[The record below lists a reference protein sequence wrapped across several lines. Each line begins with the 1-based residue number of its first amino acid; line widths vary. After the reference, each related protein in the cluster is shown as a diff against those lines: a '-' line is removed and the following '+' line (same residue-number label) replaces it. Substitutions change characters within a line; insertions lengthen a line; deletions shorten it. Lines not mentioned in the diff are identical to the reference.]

1 MLSGCSYADVAKL
14 VYAID
19 LGDVTL
25 GKVFDMKKS
34 VWTLVASIV
43 QIVIG
48 VLGIAAYFILEIGGE
63 EMTKWIPALILC
75 ITFVVR
81 GFFDIKEY
89 KSKCDE

>member
-1 MLSGCSYADVAKL
+1 MTYAGMVELADTL
-14 VYAID
+14 D